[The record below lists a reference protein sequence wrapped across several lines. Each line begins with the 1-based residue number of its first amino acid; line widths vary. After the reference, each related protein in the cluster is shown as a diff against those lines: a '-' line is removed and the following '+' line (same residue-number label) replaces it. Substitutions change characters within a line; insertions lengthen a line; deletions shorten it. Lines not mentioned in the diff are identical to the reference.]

1 MKNKK
6 IILISF
12 LILCLLFGILYFK
25 NEPKYID
32 ENLYQSLLS
41 QNLIEKAVIDKD
53 EIWLKAK
60 GESYVI
66 VKDGVDIKTLLSKVP
81 VEIKKDST
89 LWVFFV
95 IFVFLIALLLSFV
108 YFARKKELAKY
119 PISSKTQTQTST
131 TNLESSNIKPVI
143 SNITFNDVAGVS
155 EVKME
160 LSELVDFLQ
169 NPKKYKEFGVKMPK
183 GVLMVGPP
191 GVGKTLIAKAV
202 AGEAGVPFFYQSG
215 SSFVEI
221 YVGMGAKRVRELF
234 SRAKMMAPSIIFI
247 DEIDAVGKARG
258 EMSNVERDSTLNQ
271 LLTQMDGFED
281 NSGVIVIA
289 ATNKIELMDPALLR
303 SGRFDRRIFLSLPDF
318 KDRLKILEIYMKGKN
333 NNIDLNKIAKA
344 SVGFSGAGLETLVN
358 EAAIN
363 ALRRN
368 SSLVEESDFY
378 AVLNKVL
385 LGKKKILSFNDEEK
399 GIQATYQAAKAL
411 SAYYFDIGFEKIT
424 LIEDRFKEYEHAIRS
439 KSELINRIKVYLAGS
454 RAMSLIYNESYTN
467 SQNDFLKV
475 KELLDYMIS
484 FGMLEEPNLN
494 EIKRELDEFLFPLK
508 EGRKSAARLHVGAAA
523 HTAREALSA
532 PARRA
537 GARQRQHE
545 AAQARR
551 GAVLRASARGGGA
564 SARRPRREDF

>member
-6 IILISF
+6 IILASF
-12 LILCLLFGILYFK
+12 MVLCMLLGILYFK

-41 QNLIEKAVIDKD
+41 QNLIQKAVIDKD
-53 EIWLKAK
+53 EIWLKAE
-60 GESYVI
+60 GENYVI
-66 VKDGVDIKTLLSKVP
+66 IKDGIDIKTLLSKVP
-81 VEIKKDST
+81 VEVKKDNT

-95 IFVFLIALLLSFV
+95 LLIFIIALFISLG

-119 PISSKTQTQTST
+119 PISNKNHTQAQNSNI
-131 TNLESSNIKPVI
+131 NLESSHIKPVI
-143 SNITFNDVAGVS
+143 SNITFNDVAGVD

-234 SRAKMMAPSIIFI
+234 SKAKMMAPSIVFI

-318 KDRLKILEIYMKGKN
+318 KDRLKILEI
-333 NNIDLNKIAKA
+333 
-344 SVGFSGAGLETLVN
+344 
-358 EAAIN
+358 
-363 ALRRN
+363 
-368 SSLVEESDFY
+368 
-378 AVLNKVL
+378 
-385 LGKKKILSFNDEEK
+385 
-399 GIQATYQAAKAL
+399 
-411 SAYYFDIGFEKIT
+411 
-424 LIEDRFKEYEHAIRS
+424 
-439 KSELINRIKVYLAGS
+439 
-454 RAMSLIYNESYTN
+454 
-467 SQNDFLKV
+467 
-475 KELLDYMIS
+475 
-484 FGMLEEPNLN
+484 
-494 EIKRELDEFLFPLK
+494 
-508 EGRKSAARLHVGAAA
+508 
-523 HTAREALSA
+523 
-532 PARRA
+532 
-537 GARQRQHE
+537 
-545 AAQARR
+545 
-551 GAVLRASARGGGA
+551 
-564 SARRPRREDF
+564 

>member
-12 LILCLLFGILYFK
+12 LILCVLFGILYIK

-32 ENLYQSLLS
+32 ESLYQSLLS
-41 QNLIEKAVIDKD
+41 QNLIQKAIINSEEVLLKTKEGNYAVI
-53 EIWLKAK
+53 
-60 GESYVI
+60 
-66 VKDGVDIKTLLSKVP
+66 KDGIDLKTLLTKVP
-81 VEIKKDST
+81 VEIKKDNT
-89 LWVFFV
+89 LWIIS
-95 IFVFLIALLLSFV
+95 IFIILIILFFLIFSFLK
-108 YFARKKELAKY
+108 KKEIAKY
-119 PISSKTQTQTST
+119 PIS
-131 TNLESSNIKPVI
+131 TNKASNLSQNTHLESSNIKPVI
-143 SNITFNDVAGVS
+143 SNITFKDVAGVD

-169 NPKKYKEFGVKMPK
+169 NSKKYKEFGVKMPK

-234 SRAKMMAPSIIFI
+234 SKAKMMAPSIIFI

-281 NSGVIVIA
+281 NNGVIVIA

-318 KDRLKILEIYMKGKN
+318 RDRLRILKIYMKDKN
-333 NNIDLNKIAKA
+333 NNVDLNKIAKA

-368 SSLVEESDFY
+368 STLVEENDFY

-385 LGKKKILSFNDEEK
+385 IGKKKILTFNDEEK
-399 GIQATYQAAKAL
+399 KIQATYQAAKAL
-411 SAYYFDIGFEKIT
+411 SAYYFDIGFEKFT
-424 LIEDRFKEYEHAIRS
+424 LIEDRFKEYEKNIRS

-454 RAMSLIYNESYTN
+454 RAMNLIYNESYTN
-467 SQNDFLKV
+467 SQNDFLKI
-475 KELLDYMIS
+475 KELLEYMVNFDMI
-484 FGMLEEPNLN
+484 EQANLD
-494 EIKRELDEFLFPLK
+494 EYKKEVDEFLSPMKEKILK
-508 EGRKSAARLHVGAAA
+508 
-523 HTAREALSA
+523 LSELLLD
-532 PARRA
+532 
-537 GARQRQHE
+537 QEKIEYKDIKLFMQI
-545 AAQARR
+545 
-551 GAVLRASARGGGA
+551 
-564 SARRPRREDF
+564 

>member
-6 IILISF
+6 IILASF
-12 LILCLLFGILYFK
+12 MVLCMLLGILYFK

-41 QNLIEKAVIDKD
+41 QNLIQKAVIDKD
-53 EIWLKAK
+53 EIWLKAE
-60 GESYVI
+60 GENYVI
-66 VKDGVDIKTLLSKVP
+66 IKDGIDIKTLLSKVP
-81 VEIKKDST
+81 VEVKKDNT

-95 IFVFLIALLLSFV
+95 LLIFIIALFISLG

-119 PISSKTQTQTST
+119 PISNKNQNHTQAQNSNI
-131 TNLESSNIKPVI
+131 NLESSHIKPVI
-143 SNITFNDVAGVS
+143 SNITFNDVAGVD

-234 SRAKMMAPSIIFI
+234 SKAKMMAPSIVFI

-318 KDRLKILEIYMKGKN
+318 KDRLKILEIYMKDKN
-333 NNIDLNKIAKA
+333 NNVNLNKIAKA

-368 SSLVEESDFY
+368 SVLVEESDFY

-399 GIQATYQAAKAL
+399 KIQATYQAAKAL
-411 SAYYFDIGFEKIT
+411 SAYYFDIGFDKIT
-424 LIEDRFKEYEHAIRS
+424 LIEDRFKEYEHNIRS

-454 RAMSLIYNESYTN
+454 RAMKLIYNESYTN
-467 SQNDFLKV
+467 SQDDFLKI
-475 KELLDYMIS
+475 KELLDYMLS
-484 FGMLEEPNLN
+484 FDMLEEPNLS
-494 EIKRELDEFLFPLK
+494 EQKKEMDEFLNSMKDKILK
-508 EGRKSAARLHVGAAA
+508 
-523 HTAREALSA
+523 LSELLLEKEKIEHDDVKNIM
-532 PARRA
+532 
-537 GARQRQHE
+537 Q
-545 AAQARR
+545 
-551 GAVLRASARGGGA
+551 V
-564 SARRPRREDF
+564 

>member
-6 IILISF
+6 IIFISF
-12 LILCLLFGILYFK
+12 IIICILFGILYFK

-32 ENLYQSLLS
+32 QNLYQSLLN
-41 QNLIEKAVIDKD
+41 QNLIQKAVIDKD
-53 EIWLKAK
+53 EIWLKTSA
-60 GESYVI
+60 ENYVI
-66 VKDGVDIKTLLSKVP
+66 IKEGVDIKELLEKVP
-81 VEIKKDST
+81 VENKQDNT
-89 LWVFFV
+89 LWVFFILF
-95 IFVFLIALLLSFV
+95 IFIITLLLSLG
-108 YFARKKELAKY
+108 YFARKKEIAKY
-119 PISSKTQTQTST
+119 PILNKNQNPSAN
-131 TNLESSNIKPVI
+131 TNLENSNIKSVI
-143 SNITFNDVAGVS
+143 SNITFNDVAGVD

-169 NPKKYKEFGVKMPK
+169 NPRKYKEFGVKMPK

-234 SRAKMMAPSIIFI
+234 SKAKMMAPSIVFI

-318 KDRLKILEIYMKGKN
+318 KDRLKILEIYMKDKN
-333 NNIDLNKIAKA
+333 NNVNLNKIAKV

-368 SSLVEESDFY
+368 STLVEESDFY

-399 GIQATYQAAKAL
+399 KIQATYQAAKAL

-424 LIEDRFKEYEHAIRS
+424 LIEDRFKEYEYNIRS
-439 KSELINRIKVYLAGS
+439 KSELINRIKVYLSGS
-454 RAMSLIYNESYTN
+454 RAMKLIYNETYTN

-475 KELLDYMIS
+475 KELLEYMIS
-484 FGMLEEPNLN
+484 FDMLEESNLN
-494 EIKRELDEFLFPLK
+494 QQKKETDEFLHSMKDKILK
-508 EGRKSAARLHVGAAA
+508 
-523 HTAREALSA
+523 LSEILLEKEKLEYCDVKNIM
-532 PARRA
+532 
-537 GARQRQHE
+537 Q
-545 AAQARR
+545 
-551 GAVLRASARGGGA
+551 V
-564 SARRPRREDF
+564 

>member
-6 IILISF
+6 IILVSF
-12 LILCLLFGILYFK
+12 IILCVLFGILYVK
-25 NEPKYID
+25 NEPEYID
-32 ENLYQSLLS
+32 ENLYQGLLS
-41 QNLIEKAVIDKD
+41 ENLIQKAVIDD
-53 EIWLKAK
+53 EKILLKTKEGNYA
-60 GESYVI
+60 I
-66 VKDGVDIKTLLSKVP
+66 IKDGIDLKTLLAKVP
-81 VEIKKDST
+81 VEIKKDNT
-89 LWVFFV
+89 LWIFFIAIV
-95 IFVFLIALLLSFV
+95 IFIILFLILAFI
-108 YFARKKELAKY
+108 RKKEFSKY
-119 PISSKTQTQTST
+119 PISSKKTQTQTSIA
-131 TNLESSNIKPVI
+131 NLESNIKPVI
-143 SNITFNDVAGVS
+143 SSITFDDVAGVD

-169 NPKKYKEFGVKMPK
+169 NSKKYKEFGVKMPK

-234 SRAKMMAPSIIFI
+234 SKAKMMAPSIIFI

-281 NSGVIVIA
+281 NNGVIVIA

-318 KDRLKILEIYMKGKN
+318 KDRLKILEIYMKGKSN
-333 NNIDLNKIAKA
+333 NVDLSKIAKA

-368 SSLVEESDFY
+368 STLVEENDFY

-385 LGKKKILSFNDEEK
+385 VGKKKILTFNDEEK
-399 GIQATYQAAKAL
+399 KIQATYQAAKAL
-411 SAYYFDIGFEKIT
+411 SAYYFDIGFEKFT
-424 LIEDRFKEYEHAIRS
+424 LIEDRFKEYEKNIRS
-439 KSELINRIKVYLAGS
+439 KSELINRIKVYLSGS
-454 RAMSLIYNESYTN
+454 RAMNLIYNETYTN
-467 SQNDFLKV
+467 SQNDFLKI
-475 KELLDYMIS
+475 KELLEYMIN
-484 FGMLEEPNLN
+484 FDMIEEANLD
-494 EIKRELDEFLFPLK
+494 EYKKEVDEFLSSMKEKILK
-508 EGRKSAARLHVGAAA
+508 
-523 HTAREALSA
+523 LSELLLD
-532 PARRA
+532 
-537 GARQRQHE
+537 QEKIEYKDIKLFMQI
-545 AAQARR
+545 
-551 GAVLRASARGGGA
+551 
-564 SARRPRREDF
+564 

>member
-12 LILCLLFGILYFK
+12 IVLCMLFGILYIK
-25 NEPKYID
+25 NEPEYID
-32 ENLYQSLLS
+32 ESLYQSLLS
-41 QNLIEKAVIDKD
+41 ENLIQKAVIDNEK
-53 EIWLKAK
+53 ILLKTKEGNYA
-60 GESYVI
+60 I
-66 VKDGVDIKTLLSKVP
+66 IKDGIDIKTLLAKVP
-81 VEIKKDST
+81 VEIKKDNT
-89 LWVFFV
+89 LWIFFIIIIFFV
-95 IFVFLIALLLSFV
+95 AFFSILAFI
-108 YFARKKELAKY
+108 RKKEFSKY
-119 PISSKTQTQTST
+119 PISSKKTQTQNSVTH
-131 TNLESSNIKPVI
+131 LETSNIKPVI
-143 SNITFNDVAGVS
+143 SSITFDDVAGVD

-169 NPKKYKEFGVKMPK
+169 NSKKYKDFGIKMPK
-183 GVLMVGPP
+183 GVLMIGPP

-234 SRAKMMAPSIIFI
+234 SKAKMMAPSIIFI

-318 KDRLKILEIYMKGKN
+318 KDRLKILEIYMKDKN
-333 NNIDLNKIAKA
+333 NNVDLNKIAKA

-368 SSLVEESDFY
+368 STLVEENDFY

-385 LGKKKILSFNDEEK
+385 VGKKKILTFSDEEK
-399 GIQATYQAAKAL
+399 KIQATYQAAKAL
-411 SAYYFDIGFEKIT
+411 SAYYFDIGFEKFT
-424 LIEDRFKEYEHAIRS
+424 LIEDRFKEYEHNIRS

-454 RAMSLIYNESYTN
+454 RAMNLIYNETYTN
-467 SQNDFLKV
+467 SQNDFLKI
-475 KELLDYMIS
+475 KELLEYMTNFDMI
-484 FGMLEEPNLN
+484 EEANLDGYKK
-494 EIKRELDEFLFPLK
+494 EVDEFLIPMKEKILK
-508 EGRKSAARLHVGAAA
+508 
-523 HTAREALSA
+523 LSEFLLD
-532 PARRA
+532 
-537 GARQRQHE
+537 QEKIEYKDIKLFMQI
-545 AAQARR
+545 
-551 GAVLRASARGGGA
+551 
-564 SARRPRREDF
+564 